1 MKTTEYTHTI
11 TNSCT
16 CVDCDPETGM
26 EQASDGCYGWCWEDV
41 LSDFEYDTKELRESN
56 ETGWWKVSDLRLW
69 SGEVS
74 GYFHATTVKDILRGM
89 TVNSEWTMRYTA
101 YPDRVEY
108 SLSHHDA
115 MGSASTL
122 TAVSEEEREELGLY

>member
-1 MKTTEYTHTI
+1 MKTSVHEFEI
-11 TNSCT
+11 TNCCT
-16 CVDCDPETGM
+16 CTTYNEDTQKWDDTTE
-26 EQASDGCYGWCWEDV
+26 CYGCWDDT
-41 LSDFEYDTKELRESN
+41 LYDFNCETHDLQESN
-56 ETGWWKVSDLRLW
+56 ETGWWKVSNLRLW

-74 GYFHATTVKDILRGM
+74 GYFHATKVEDILRGM
-89 TVNSEWTMRYTA
+89 TVNSAWTMRYTA

-122 TAVSEEEREELGLY
+122 TAVSEDERERLGLY